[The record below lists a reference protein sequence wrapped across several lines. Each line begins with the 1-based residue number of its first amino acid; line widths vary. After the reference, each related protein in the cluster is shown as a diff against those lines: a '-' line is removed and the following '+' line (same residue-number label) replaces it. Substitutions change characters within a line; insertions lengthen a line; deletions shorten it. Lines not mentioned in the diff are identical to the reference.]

1 VRRIYFDHNST
12 TPLDPRALE
21 AMTPYLLEFYGNASS
36 VHSVGQSARAGLEK
50 SREQIAGLLNC
61 RPDELYFTSGAT
73 ESDNTVV
80 KGVADALAHKGKH
93 IITSKIEHHAILEPC
108 EHLSRHGYDITYLG
122 VDRFGYV
129 DPEELRA
136 AIRDDTI
143 LVSVMQA
150 NNEVGTIQDI
160 KKLCQIAH
168 DKGVLFHA
176 DSVQALGKIPVD
188 IKDLGVDFLSGSAH
202 KFYGPKGCGFLFAKT
217 GARFTP
223 FAHGGSHERNKRAG
237 TENVAAVVGMAK
249 ALELA
254 ITELGK
260 NQAHIS
266 TLAKQLY
273 DGLLQSIPDSHF
285 QGDPEYRIVN
295 TLFVTFPGA
304 EGEATILSLDMKGIA
319 VSSGSACTSG
329 AVEPSHVL
337 LAMGVPPAEAQTAVR
352 FSLGKGNTK
361 DDIEYTLE
369 VLPPIIERLRMMSP
383 IYAQS
388 KPA

>member
-50 SREQIAGLLNC
+50 SREQIAGLLHC

-73 ESDNTVV
+73 ESNNTVV

-93 IITSKIEHHAILEPC
+93 IITSTIEHHAILEPC
-108 EHLSRHGYDITYLG
+108 EHLLRHGYDITYLG
-122 VDRFGYV
+122 VDQYGYV
-129 DPEELRA
+129 NLEELRS

-143 LVSVMQA
+143 LVSIMQV

-160 KKLCQIAH
+160 KKLCKIAH
-168 DKGVLFHA
+168 DKGVLFHT

-223 FAHGGSHERNKRAG
+223 FAHGGAHERNKRAG

-254 ITELGK
+254 VTELDK
-260 NQAHIS
+260 NHAHLS
-266 TLAKQLY
+266 ALAKQLF
-273 DGLLQSIPDSHF
+273 DGLLQSVPDSHF
-285 QGDPEYRIVN
+285 RGDPEYRIVN
-295 TLFVTFPGA
+295 TLFFTFPGA

-337 LAMGVPPAEAQTAVR
+337 LAMGVPGAEAQTAVR
-352 FSLGKGNTK
+352 FSLGKNNTK
-361 DDIEYTLE
+361 DDIDYTLE

>member
-21 AMTPYLLEFYGNASS
+21 AMTPYLLGLRQRFIRS
-36 VHSVGQSARAGLEK
+36 VLVGQSARAGLEK

-61 RPDELYFTSGAT
+61 RPDELYFTSAPPSLTTRWSKVCRCAGT
-73 ESDNTVV
+73 Q
-80 KGVADALAHKGKH
+80 GKH
-93 IITSKIEHHAILEPC
+93 IITSKIEHHAVLEPC

-122 VDRFGYV
+122 VNRLGYI
-129 DPEELRA
+129 DPEELRGV
-136 AIRDDTI
+136 IRDDTI
-143 LVSVMQA
+143 LVSIMQA

-160 KKLCQIAH
+160 KKLCRIAH

-176 DSVQALGKIPVD
+176 DSVQALGKLPVD

-223 FAHGGSHERNKRAG
+223 FAHGGAHERNKRAG
-237 TENVAAVVGMAK
+237 TENVAGVVGMAK

-254 ITELGK
+254 VTELGK

-266 TLAKQLY
+266 KLAKQLF
-273 DGLLQSIPDSHF
+273 DGLLQSVPDSHF
-285 QGDPEYRIVN
+285 RRRPRISHCQHVVLL
-295 TLFVTFPGA
+295 LFRGR
-304 EGEATILSLDMKGIA
+304 GEATILSLDMKGIA
-319 VSSGSACTSG
+319 VSSDRPALG

-337 LAMGVPPAEAQTAVR
+337 LAMGVRPVEAQTAVR
-352 FSLGKGNTK
+352 FSLGKG
-361 DDIEYTLE
+361 IPGRY
-369 VLPPIIERLRMMSP
+369 RLHAGSSAADHP
-383 IYAQS
+383 NDCG
-388 KPA
+388 